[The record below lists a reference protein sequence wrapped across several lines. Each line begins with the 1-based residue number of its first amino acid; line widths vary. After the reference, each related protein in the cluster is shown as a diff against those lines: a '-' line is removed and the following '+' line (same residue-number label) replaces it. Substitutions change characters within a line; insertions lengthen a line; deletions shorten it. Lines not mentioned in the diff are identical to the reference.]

1 MKLNQSNESYAQ
13 TLCPDEEVLMN
24 YLEDRLSEREHST
37 LEKHI
42 AGCDR
47 CLDTLVMTNNLMSD
61 PDNFGLK
68 PVPEAVTSK
77 AVRMV
82 SGKITIW
89 PESFLVNL
97 KRSVKHIGARMFD
110 SFGVKPWTG
119 WQLAQIRG
127 SKIAASEDF
136 VCLKVPFAKIETEV
150 EIEKL
155 KNETAHIRV
164 KLVKPIGD
172 EMTLRITLKKAEREI
187 ASYILNDFVDFE
199 YMPFDHYNIS
209 LFLDGVSQGTY
220 FFEIK
225 ETRHGN
231 K

>member
-1 MKLNQSNESYAQ
+1 MKSDLYVDSYNQ
-13 TLCPDEEVLMN
+13 TRCPDEEILMN
-24 YLEDRLSEREHST
+24 YLEGLLSKSEHT
-37 LEKHI
+37 ALENHI

-47 CLDTLVMTNNLMSD
+47 CLETLVMAKSLMLD
-61 PDNFGLK
+61 KELFELK
-68 PVPEAVTSK
+68 PVPEAVTKK
-77 AVRMV
+77 AVSLV
-82 SGKITIW
+82 SGKIPVW
-89 PESFLVNL
+89 PDSFIVNL

-164 KLVKPIGD
+164 KLAKPI
-172 EMTLRITLKKAEREI
+172 EKTMTLRVTLKKGEREI
-187 ASYILNDFVDFE
+187 ASYILNDFIAFE
-199 YMPFDHYNIS
+199 HMPFDHYNIS

-220 FFEIK
+220 FFKIK
-225 ETRHGN
+225 ETRNGN